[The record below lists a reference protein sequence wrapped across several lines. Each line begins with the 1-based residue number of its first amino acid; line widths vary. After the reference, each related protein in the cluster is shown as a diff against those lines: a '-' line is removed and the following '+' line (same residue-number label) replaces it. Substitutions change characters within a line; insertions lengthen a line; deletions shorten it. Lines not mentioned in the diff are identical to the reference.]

1 MSLLS
6 VCCTL
11 GYHHNSATNEAYF
24 ELLLTTFA
32 SDPTSPPSN
41 LSGHTTFSSILELSW
56 APPPVLDQ
64 NGVITSYVVKVCALE
79 TDTVWTMF
87 ALEESIQ
94 IGSLNLSYSYNFTV
108 AASTSVGI
116 GPFSQGITL
125 KIDNSS

>member
-11 GYHHNSATNEAYF
+11 GYHHNSATIIKPI
-24 ELLLTTFA
+24 LLTTFA
-32 SDPTSPPSN
+32 ADPISPPSN

-79 TDTVWTMF
+79 TDTVW
-87 ALEESIQ
+87 
-94 IGSLNLSYSYNFTV
+94 
-108 AASTSVGI
+108 
-116 GPFSQGITL
+116 
-125 KIDNSS
+125 DNVCLGREHTDWVTQFVL